1 MTKALEIR
9 PEDWFKPGYIHFE
22 DIPVCQYKKTLAQ
35 EKKEY
40 SKEEFLAIY
49 HDMLVCHDFETVIN
63 EIKLQGKYE
72 DVSYKH
78 PGPAHLSLGQAA
90 TAALKC

>member
-9 PEDWFKPGYIHFE
+9 PEDWFKPGKISFK
-22 DIPVCQYKKTLAQ
+22 DIPVCQYNKTIAQ
-35 EKKEY
+35 EKKNY
-40 SKEEFLAIY
+40 TKDDFLAIY

-78 PGPAHLSLGQAA
+78 PGPAHLSLLQPEH
-90 TAALKC
+90 